1 MSRSEKK
8 ELLVMLLCC
17 ILNTIISFAITGL
30 CGVTNTIILKSYS
43 SVYGDIT
50 WEVIIFM
57 GLMFIEALLYDYF
70 FSGDSSL
77 SNLFIN

>member
-17 ILNTIISFAITGL
+17 ILNTIIAFAITGL
-30 CGVTNTIILKSYS
+30 CGVTNTVILKSYS
-43 SVYGDIT
+43 SIYGDIT

-70 FSGDSSL
+70 FSEDSSI
-77 SNLFIN
+77 SKFFIN

>member
-8 ELLVMLLCC
+8 ELLFMLLCC
-17 ILNTIISFAITGL
+17 ILNTIIAFTITGL

-50 WEVIIFM
+50 WVVIILM

-70 FSGDSSL
+70 FSEDSSL
-77 SNLFIN
+77 SKLFIN